1 MTRRAP
7 RKRPVHYRK
16 IDDAELVVLAQQEL
30 PYQTRAYETLLQRHE
45 QVLYAVC
52 LRLIGNQQDA
62 EDVAQ
67 DVMLKVFTAI
77 QKFEG
82 RAAFKTW
89 LLRIARNAC
98 ADRVKKKVVS
108 ERHADSFRYETPDHS
123 EQVYEED
130 HMLTLLGKMEQN
142 DREILTLRYVADFSL
157 NEIAEITDLSLSAA
171 KMRLYRAT
179 DKLRELAK
187 AGGVIE

>member
-1 MTRRAP
+1 M
-7 RKRPVHYRK
+7 
-16 IDDAELVVLAQQEL
+16 AQQEL
-30 PYQTRAYETLLQRHE
+30 PYQMRAYETLLQRHE
-45 QVLYAVC
+45 HVLYAVC
-52 LRLIGNQQDA
+52 LRVIGNRQDA

-77 QKFEG
+77 QNFEG
-82 RAAFKTW
+82 RSSYKTW

-98 ADRVKKKVVS
+98 ADRIKKKAVS
-108 ERHADSFRYETPDHS
+108 ERHADSLRNETPDHS

-130 HMLTLLGKMEQN
+130 HMLTLLGQMEQN

-157 NEIAEITDLSLSAA
+157 SEISETTDLSLSAA

-179 DKLRELAK
+179 DKLRELARV
-187 AGGVIE
+187 GGLIEE